1 MVDLKEDIHER
12 MLSLTK
18 ESERNQELVT
28 ELQERQEIL
37 EMAVEDLEQESKPWR
52 VRLTEWVLELMI
64 CTFEVF
70 FALLKGFRTEILFM
84 FLFSVFCAVLD
95 PDTLIKD
102 GKFKFMDCIYLSL
115 YFNAF
120 IEFLTQRRSH
130 LLSLGN
136 LIPMYD

>member
-1 MVDLKEDIHER
+1 M
-12 MLSLTK
+12 
-18 ESERNQELVT
+18 
-28 ELQERQEIL
+28 
-37 EMAVEDLEQESKPWR
+37 
-52 VRLTEWVLELMI
+52 RLTEWVLELMI